1 MKGAIKNSMTIYL
14 GSDSGVGSWNS
25 AMKLT
30 MKINQTGN
38 KIEVNKLNLNLK
50 SSQLVKETTNKMTA
64 YWMEKLICK

>member
-1 MKGAIKNSMTIYL
+1 MVFIVLAKLSNNKKEKQKEEGMKGAIKNSMTIYI

-38 KIEVNKLNLNLK
+38 KIEV
-50 SSQLVKETTNKMTA
+50 KEGNIHS
-64 YWMEKLICK
+64 LC